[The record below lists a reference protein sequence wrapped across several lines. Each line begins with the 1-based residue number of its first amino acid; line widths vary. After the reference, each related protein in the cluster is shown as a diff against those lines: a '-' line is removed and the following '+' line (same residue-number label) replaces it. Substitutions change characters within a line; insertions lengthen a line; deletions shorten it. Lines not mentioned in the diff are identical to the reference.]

1 MAASAA
7 FTASK
12 NAIIDQHAKIEELRL
27 TMAGRSAGGGAL
39 QGRYKRYD
47 TARKIFIKS
56 VVVHQLR
63 NGKLLD
69 AHDEKMLFGPHDDDA
84 TATEKRE
91 LNAWYEKVK
100 RDPRCCTAHRCA
112 TTRRSWLRRP

>member
-1 MAASAA
+1 M
-7 FTASK
+7 
-12 NAIIDQHAKIEELRL
+12 
-27 TMAGRSAGGGAL
+27 
-39 QGRYKRYD
+39 
-47 TARKIFIKS
+47 
-56 VVVHQLR
+56 VHQLR

-112 TTRRSWLRRP
+112 TTRRSWLLPGCAGRDAPSHPPRSSALW